1 MYVAA
6 LTIRA
11 VRAKHLIQAKRS
23 EPSTSA
29 RKGVVMYGRACQ
41 MPTPSIRTTRICP
54 RACLAREWAPW
65 TRTPDEVTSRRRR
78 ERHSGRGPAPQSGC
92 HERKARRQP
101 RPSWDIIE
109 KGVTMLTTQS
119 PGCLRARP
127 LEAQPERDCGLI
139 GSSLMFVA
147 ARRTTSSR
155 ARCVPGLHRRRP
167 QAYLSKAC
175 GCGGAGMPC
184 PPATYPT
191 KTTPRGFRG
200 AFNQTRSRRRMCRYR
215 REPEL
220 A

>member
-1 MYVAA
+1 MLCGMYVAA

-11 VRAKHLIQAKRS
+11 VRAKHLIQAKGS

-29 RKGVVMYGRACQ
+29 PNGVQMYGRACQ
-41 MPTPSIRTTRICP
+41 MPTRSIRRSRTCP
-54 RACLAREWAPW
+54 RGCLAREWAPW

-78 ERHSGRGPAPQSGC
+78 ERHSGRGPAPQVGC

-139 GSSLMFVA
+139 WFVTDVRSGKEYDIEPSTMCAWSSSTPTPKPTSRRPVA
-147 ARRTTSSR
+147 A
-155 ARCVPGLHRRRP
+155 AAPACPALLH
-167 QAYLSKAC
+167 
-175 GCGGAGMPC
+175 
-184 PPATYPT
+184 
-191 KTTPRGFRG
+191 RGFRG